1 MIICRT
7 PFLISF
13 FGGGTDFPRWYTKEN
28 GEVISSTIDKYV
40 YVLVRNLPPVF
51 QFNYRLRYFNNEFVK
66 NIAEIKHPSIRE
78 VLKKFHTKKQGL
90 EINYSSD
97 LPAQSGLGSSS
108 AFSVSLIHAIKELN
122 GEKKTKSY
130 LADKARMVEQ
140 ELLKENV
147 GSQDHYACTFGG
159 FNSIQFYKK
168 HKAKVTPL
176 NVKEEKLNYLKK
188 MSTLVFTGFP
198 RSADEI
204 EKSKLKKFNTNRF
217 YLNDIAE
224 ITKEAKKVFLSK
236 RSNNE
241 TLSEI
246 SKLLNETWIIK
257 KKLSKMVSSKKID
270 QIFEHAFK
278 NGASSGKLLG
288 AGGGGFCLFL
298 SKNMKE
304 KKKLIKSLKQHSI
317 VDYNFEKLGSQ
328 ILYNK

>member
-7 PFLISF
+7 PLRISF
-13 FGGGTDFPRWYTKEN
+13 FGGGTDFPRWYSKEN

-66 NIAEIKHPSIRE
+66 NIREIKHPSIRE
-78 VLKKFHTKKQGL
+78 VLKNFHTKKQGL

-122 GEKKTKSY
+122 AEKKTKFY

-159 FNSIQFYKK
+159 LNSIQFYKN
-168 HKAKVTPL
+168 HKVKVTPL
-176 NVKEEKLNYLKK
+176 NVKDEKLNYLKN
-188 MSTLVFTGFP
+188 MSTLIFTGFP

-204 EKSKLKKFNTNRF
+204 EKSKLKKFNTNKF
-217 YLNDIAE
+217 YLNEIAE
-224 ITKEAKKVFLSK
+224 ITKEAKKVFQGK
-236 RSNNE
+236 KNNQE

-257 KKLSKMVSSKKID
+257 KKLSKMVSNKKID
-270 QIFEHAFK
+270 QIFEYALK

-288 AGGGGFCLFL
+288 AGGGGFCIFL

-304 KKKLIKSLKQHSI
+304 KRKLIKSLKKFSV

>member
-7 PFLISF
+7 PLRISF
-13 FGGGTDFPRWYTKEN
+13 FGGGTDFPKWYTNEN
-28 GEVISSTIDKYV
+28 GEVVSSTIDKYV
-40 YVLVRNLPPVF
+40 YVLVRTLPPVF

-66 NIAEIKHPSIRE
+66 NIREIKHPSIRE
-78 VLKKFHTKKQGL
+78 VLRKFYTKKQGL

-122 GEKKTKSY
+122 DEKKTKLY
-130 LADKARMVEQ
+130 IADKARMVEQ
-140 ELLKENV
+140 DLLKENV
-147 GSQDHYACTFGG
+147 GSQDHYACAFGG
-159 FNSIQFYKK
+159 FNSIKFYKN
-168 HKAKVTPL
+168 HKVKVIPL
-176 NVKEEKLNYLKK
+176 NVKEEKLNYLKN
-188 MSTLVFTGFP
+188 MSTLVFTGFS

-204 EKSKLKKFNTNRF
+204 EKSKLKKFNTNKF
-217 YLNDIAE
+217 YLNDISQ
-224 ITKEAKKVFLSK
+224 ITKEAKKVFSSK
-236 RSNNE
+236 KSKYE
-241 TLSEI
+241 TLLEI
-246 SKLLNETWIIK
+246 SKLLNETWMIK
-257 KKLSKMVSSKKID
+257 KKLSNLVSSNKID
-270 QIFEHAFK
+270 QIFEYAFK